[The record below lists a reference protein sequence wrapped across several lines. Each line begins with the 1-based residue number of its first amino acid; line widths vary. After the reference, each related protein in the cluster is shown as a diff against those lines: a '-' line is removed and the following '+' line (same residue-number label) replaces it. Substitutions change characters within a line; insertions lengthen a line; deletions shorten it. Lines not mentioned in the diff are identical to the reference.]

1 MRPILFSLALL
12 YPLGVVAIPSP
23 ATTECEPQ
31 ATFCDDQQDCNQITT
46 YGNFICTPGY
56 SQADEACSITPQAN
70 GGGILAVFHNP
81 YHTKARAP
89 PDTHCRERRR
99 ASKLLSEFE
108 VDSQRG
114 LSDFGVKS
122 RSKYQSMKVPGE
134 IFAAAFLV
142 V

>member
-31 ATFCDDQQDCNQITT
+31 ARFCDDQQDCNQITT

-70 GGGILAVFHNP
+70 GGGILAVVSFF
-81 YHTKARAP
+81 
-89 PDTHCRERRR
+89 
-99 ASKLLSEFE
+99 SLLYPSVNGRSAKQSE
-108 VDSQRG
+108 
-114 LSDFGVKS
+114 
-122 RSKYQSMKVPGE
+122 M
-134 IFAAAFLV
+134 
-142 V
+142 